1 MTDRILIDTDPGVD
15 DAMAIAMA
23 AADPRLSLVGL
34 STVFGNVRAATA
46 TRNALVLC
54 DWLGL
59 DVPVAEGADVSQAL
73 GRFDAVDWVHG
84 AEGFGDMPAQAPSR
98 GKDPRDAA
106 DLIIEASK
114 AGLLVLAPIGPLTNV
129 AEAMQR
135 DPGLAARLDHLVIMG
150 GSLSGGNV
158 TARAEAN
165 VWHDPHAARE
175 VLRAGANVT
184 LVGLDVTNRVCCTAD
199 DFDRLAREAPAMG
212 GRLREMGAF
221 YLDFYASKGMAG
233 CGLHDP
239 AAILAHTDPDLFAFE
254 ETGIDVILDGDAVG
268 ETVRADGPPVRV
280 AVDGDLDAIKERF
293 LGLVG
298 RLD

>member
-73 GRFDAVDWVHG
+73 GRFEAVDWVHG
-84 AEGFGDMPAQAPSR
+84 AEGFGDMPAQVPSR
-98 GKDPRDAA
+98 GKDARDAA
-106 DLIIEASK
+106 QFIIEAST
-114 AGLLVLAPIGPLTNV
+114 AGPLVLAPVGPLTNV
-129 AEAMQR
+129 AEAMRR
-135 DPGLAARLDHLVIMG
+135 DPGLAGRLDHVVIMG

-165 VWHDPHAARE
+165 IWHDPHAARD
-175 VLRAGANVT
+175 VLRSGARIT
-184 LVGLDVTNRVCCTAD
+184 LVGLDVTNRVVCDAG
-199 DFDRLAREAPAMG
+199 DFDRMAREAPAMG

-221 YLDFYASKGMAG
+221 YLRFYASKGMAG

-268 ETVRADGPPVRV
+268 ETVRADGPSVRV
-280 AVDGDLDAIKERF
+280 AIGGDVDAIKARF
-293 LGLVG
+293 LDMVG